1 MSETEKSSKV
11 GVGVRKNHTADWN
24 RPAFLRRH
32 AFERK
37 RKHHSKF
44 VGNLPTLTLHLPSG
58 SDLLINKIK
67 IILKKVLFLKLFF
80 NTKTIR
86 KIYNFF
92 LNKIIPNSQ
101 QNFLQNL
108 KQFLKNH
115 VFADFKKDKI
125 LSFSTTPLI

>member
-1 MSETEKSSKV
+1 M
-11 GVGVRKNHTADWN
+11 
-24 RPAFLRRH
+24 
-32 AFERK
+32 
-37 RKHHSKF
+37 
-44 VGNLPTLTLHLPSG
+44 PTLTLHLPSG

-115 VFADFKKDKI
+115 VFADFKKIKI
-125 LSFSTTPLI
+125 LSFSTTPLFNTIHIVNRQMPTFLFNPNSFKNILLSSNIRVKWRLKLNNFK